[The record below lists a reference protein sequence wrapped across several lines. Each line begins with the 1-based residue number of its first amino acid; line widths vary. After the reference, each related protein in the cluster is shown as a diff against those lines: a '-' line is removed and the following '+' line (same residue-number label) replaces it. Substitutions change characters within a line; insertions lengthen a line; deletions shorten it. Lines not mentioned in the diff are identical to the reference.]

1 MKIKTGKGIIP
12 TWATIQTV
20 SRVVRSIRQCRLAWQ
35 ETISSIP
42 LPSTCLKSTI
52 EPFSFYNET
61 TRTTT
66 LLFVDTNFANVK
78 VFLKKIFTVRN
89 KHFPNNK
96 SLRIIYISGSN
107 NELRPDE
114 LKVKNDKDPHKL
126 FAVLIFSNI
135 LWFKIS
141 HETTTIQVLC
151 WSLINQVENC
161 C

>member
-1 MKIKTGKGIIP
+1 VKIKTGKGIIP
-12 TWATIQTV
+12 TWATIQTQFLV
-20 SRVVRSIRQCRLAWQ
+20 WYAASDNVVWPDKKLF
-35 ETISSIP
+35 P
-42 LPSTCLKSTI
+42 LSPCHQQLNPFPST
-52 EPFSFYNET
+52 
-61 TRTTT
+61 TRHGQPHRHF
-66 LLFVDTNFANVK
+66 FVDTNFANVK
-78 VFLKKIFTVRN
+78 VFLKKILWPTVRN

-141 HETTTIQVLC
+141 HETMTFQVLC
-151 WSLINQVENC
+151 
-161 C
+161 